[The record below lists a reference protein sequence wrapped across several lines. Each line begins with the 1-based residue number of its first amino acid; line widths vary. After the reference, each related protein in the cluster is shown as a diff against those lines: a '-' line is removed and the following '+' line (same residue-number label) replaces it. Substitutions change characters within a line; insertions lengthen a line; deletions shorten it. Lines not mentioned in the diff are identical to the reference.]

1 MRLFFRKSPLS
12 IKLMLIGIIPLI
24 FLIYLSYEL
33 YKEKT
38 QRINLIGDYIEQIHE
53 SANIANLIDELQK
66 ERRRTYQYVL
76 KKKGYNDIILQRP
89 HTDTAIKRLER
100 SKSLSISNFT
110 RYTFL
115 DNLESVRI
123 AVDSA
128 KNYPA
133 SAVMQYY
140 TNAIFRLNT
149 LNSTPA
155 SNTYLQS
162 VYQDLIAQ
170 KILSDMITMLGI
182 IRSNIYNALYT
193 RQYMVETLL
202 GSAGSHDVYNTY
214 EKEFLLKASPA
225 SVALY
230 KKQKDTS
237 SLNRTTSYID
247 TLFKTF
253 KFDTT
258 YTAETWWD
266 VSTQGAR
273 ILKKQQLDLWSRVE
287 AKMNNIYQDE
297 KSKKNK
303 TLAFLIVAIILVII
317 FVTSIFRT
325 INQMLVELKVAAE
338 KIAKGDTGLQI
349 RDMPHDAMGSLAHSI
364 LEIDKNNVQLADA
377 ASAIGKGNFDITIR
391 PRSTDDLLGNSIEQ
405 MKEDLHELTMQK
417 DKLQKDTL
425 DLMHKKDDFLS
436 TASHELKTPVT
447 SLKAYTQL
455 LQMDSKESGDTK
467 SEMMLQRM
475 DAQIDKLTFLI
486 TDLLDTS
493 KINNGKLIYKKN
505 VFKLNDLIAESVN
518 KMKGVVTSHE
528 IIIEKN
534 FSADVYGDRERIAQV
549 LNNLLTNAIKYCPDC
564 KKLIVNSEENGEN
577 VIFSVQDFGEGIPE
591 NEYDKIFGR
600 FYRIS
605 GNNLHTY
612 PGLGLG
618 LYISKEIIEKHHG
631 KIWLESELGKG
642 TTFYFSLPIYEG

>member
-1 MRLFFRKSPLS
+1 
-12 IKLMLIGIIPLI
+12 
-24 FLIYLSYEL
+24 
-33 YKEKT
+33 
-38 QRINLIGDYIEQIHE
+38 
-53 SANIANLIDELQK
+53 
-66 ERRRTYQYVL
+66 
-76 KKKGYNDIILQRP
+76 
-89 HTDTAIKRLER
+89 
-100 SKSLSISNFT
+100 
-110 RYTFL
+110 
-115 DNLESVRI
+115 
-123 AVDSA
+123 
-128 KNYPA
+128 
-133 SAVMQYY
+133 
-140 TNAIFRLNT
+140 
-149 LNSTPA
+149 
-155 SNTYLQS
+155 
-162 VYQDLIAQ
+162 
-170 KILSDMITMLGI
+170 
-182 IRSNIYNALYT
+182 
-193 RQYMVETLL
+193 
-202 GSAGSHDVYNTY
+202 
-214 EKEFLLKASPA
+214 
-225 SVALY
+225 
-230 KKQKDTS
+230 
-237 SLNRTTSYID
+237 
-247 TLFKTF
+247 
-253 KFDTT
+253 
-258 YTAETWWD
+258 
-266 VSTQGAR
+266 
-273 ILKKQQLDLWSRVE
+273 
-287 AKMNNIYQDE
+287 
-297 KSKKNK
+297 
-303 TLAFLIVAIILVII
+303 
-317 FVTSIFRT
+317 
-325 INQMLVELKVAAE
+325 
-338 KIAKGDTGLQI
+338 
-349 RDMPHDAMGSLAHSI
+349 
-364 LEIDKNNVQLADA
+364 
-377 ASAIGKGNFDITIR
+377 
-391 PRSTDDLLGNSIEQ
+391 

-425 DLMHKKDDFLS
+425 HLMHKKDDFLS

-493 KINNGKLIYKKN
+493 KINNGKLVYKKN